1 MSSVETQ
8 KDYDQETRD
17 YEAFRRRQVASLT
30 PGERQVARWVARG
43 LTNRAIAARLGLTPN
58 TVSKRV
64 SEILD
69 KLTLRSRQEI
79 GPRLA
84 LYGGDIR

>member
-1 MSSVETQ
+1 M
-8 KDYDQETRD
+8 
-17 YEAFRRRQVASLT
+17 RRSAA
-30 PGERQVARWVARG
+30 GKRQVARWVARG